1 MKKKLGKDITF
12 GKAVSIMLNASKE
25 EKDTIADVIKMAEK
39 LKKNN
44 L

>member
-1 MKKKLGKDITF
+1 
-12 GKAVSIMLNASKE
+12 MLNASKE